1 VALWGY
7 FLYTGVTDPLGGIN
21 SLWPLFGIGNQM
33 LAGVALIMVSV
44 ILVKMKKERYV
55 WVPLVPAVLV
65 LFVTCYASL
74 QKLFHTN
81 PKIGFLAHAAKFKD
95 AAARGEILAPAKD
108 VAQMHQIAF
117 NDYVNS
123 GLTVLFLSVVVIV
136 GVYGLRV
143 ALKARKVAWPTAK
156 EVPAVYRNEVK
167 ANEP

>member
-1 VALWGY
+1 M
-7 FLYTGVTDPLGGIN
+7 FLFNRSTSCCVSPRLFTN
-21 SLWPLFGIGNQM
+21 SILRSD
-33 LAGVALIMVSV
+33 SV
-44 ILVKMKKERYV
+44 V
-55 WVPLVPAVLV
+55 
-65 LFVTCYASL
+65 
-74 QKLFHTN
+74 
-81 PKIGFLAHAAKFKD
+81 
-95 AAARGEILAPAKD
+95 APAKD